1 MTLSSI
7 ALVGAVHLVYFG
19 VLLPYRTWRNRH
31 VWPAVNAPPQSRTQ
45 RYQARLAH
53 FAMCGAISL
62 STLWFLQLASS
73 RAPAATGSFV
83 LGRLVDSPSA
93 VWSAL
98 LPPEWPGWTDLL
110 WGAIACALMV
120 AIDLAYSRRCFDR
133 GAPHMYL
140 ATPQTPV
147 ERRGWVGQSVAA
159 GVTEELTWRGVQPEM
174 IAQLTG
180 SLWPAVILCAAT
192 FGIGHIRQGKP
203 FVAIAALFALI
214 FHALAWLTGGLY
226 VPMVVHVAINVIV
239 GLRAGTWAN
248 QRGF

>member
-1 MTLSSI
+1 MSLISTF
-7 ALVGAVHLVYFG
+7 AGAMHLAYFG
-19 VLLPYRTWRNRH
+19 VILPYRTWRNRH
-31 VWPAVNAPPQSRTQ
+31 VWPHESAPPQSRAQ
-45 RYQARLAH
+45 RYQANLAH
-53 FAMCGAISL
+53 FFSCGVISL
-62 STLWFLQLASS
+62 STLGWLWLAGS
-73 RAPAATGSFV
+73 RAPVPPEIFV
-83 LGRLVDSPSA
+83 FGRLADSPSA
-93 VWSAL
+93 VWSGL
-98 LPPEWPGWTDLL
+98 FPPEWPGWTDLL
-110 WGAIACALMV
+110 MGVIACALMV

-133 GAPHMYL
+133 RAPHMYV

-147 ERRGWVGQSVAA
+147 ERRGWVGQSAAA

-226 VPMVVHVAINVIV
+226 VPMLVHVAINVIV